1 MSFTACVFMIALMVL
16 VLALFQLSFVVL
28 LFVIGI
34 ALVYTII
41 ELFPMT
47 LELIIDVVPK
57 FIGLVFL
64 LILFYFIISW
74 LIRVFVIIYQIPEL
88 LLNK

>member
-1 MSFTACVFMIALMVL
+1 MSFTACVFMIALTVL

-34 ALVYTII
+34 ALVYAII
-41 ELFPMT
+41 KLFPMT
-47 LELIIDVVPK
+47 LELLIDVVPK

-64 LILFYFIISW
+64 LILFYFIITW
-74 LIRVFVIIYQIPEL
+74 LIRVFDLLSQIPAH
-88 LLNK
+88 